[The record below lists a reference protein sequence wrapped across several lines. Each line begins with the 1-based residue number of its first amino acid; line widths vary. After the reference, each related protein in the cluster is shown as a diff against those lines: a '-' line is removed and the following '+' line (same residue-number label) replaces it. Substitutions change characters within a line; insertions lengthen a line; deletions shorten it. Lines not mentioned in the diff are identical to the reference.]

1 MTEKKGRLSKAGAAV
16 VAPFA
21 HMQPDACTHTDTHTQ
36 KPSLNSS
43 TGNGFEQWRS
53 WVCRTGT
60 HAHTHT
66 HRTPAPPLV
75 DVSPPHRRSLWGV
88 CCSTLLQGP
97 GNAGVSH
104 FSPLS
109 TSIFGLDIEGPQPP
123 SFSTVFQNTGSQC
136 ALFVWHSVPSLQI
149 KTAGL

>member
-1 MTEKKGRLSKAGAAV
+1 MTEKKVRLSKAGAAV

-21 HMQPDACTHTDTHTQ
+21 HMQPNACTHTLKNHLWTHPQ
-36 KPSLNSS
+36 EMDLSS
-43 TGNGFEQWRS
+43 GGAEFAAQAHTRI
-53 WVCRTGT
+53 
-60 HAHTHT
+60 HTHT
-66 HRTPAPPLV
+66 ERLH
-75 DVSPPHRRSLWGV
+75 PHWLTSLHP
-88 CCSTLLQGP
+88 T
-97 GNAGVSH
+97 AGVSEGSAAVLCSRGLETLEWAI
-104 FSPLS
+104 FFPLS